1 LLVMTATVT
10 PPAGVPALQRVD
22 PADRLADYEVA
33 LRFYLGLPDD
43 VIDRLVFA
51 ENSDSDIAALER
63 AAERHRGGKD
73 VELLSFD
80 GLDYPVEHGRAV
92 GEVKLIDTALSRSR
106 LLRDLG
112 DHGVFWKVTGRLRF
126 KNLPRLVAGAP
137 AAPRLYA
144 DFRRHPRPWV
154 DLRVFA
160 STPAAFRELI
170 LARVEL
176 LRQDEIDRSAYSAP
190 EELLFADLL
199 PEPGVTPRLRAEP
212 VIEGFSGFG
221 EDYARGSRRLWTI
234 ARAGIR
240 RVAPRLWL

>member
-1 LLVMTATVT
+1 MTATIT
-10 PPAGVPALQRVD
+10 PPAGVPALARTDPVQRLED
-22 PADRLADYEVA
+22 YCAALA
-33 LRFYLGLPDD
+33 FYLGLPDTA
-43 VIDRLVFA
+43 VDRVVLA
-51 ENSDSDIAALER
+51 ENSDTDLGPLER
-63 AAERHRGGKD
+63 VADRHRGAKQ
-73 VELLSFD
+73 VELVGFD

-112 DHGVFWKVTGRLRF
+112 DDGVFWKVTGRLRF
-126 KNLPRLVAGAP
+126 KNLPKLVAGAP

-170 LARVEL
+170 LARVDL
-176 LRQDEIDRSAYSAP
+176 LRQDEIDRSPYSAP
-190 EELLFADLL
+190 EERLFAELL
-199 PEPGVTPRLRAEP
+199 PAPGVTPRLRAEP

-240 RVAPRLWL
+240 RIAPRLWL